1 MNNKFKAIVLNQSGD
16 RFSREIKTLDKSF
29 FKSGDVLVKVDYSG
43 LNYKDAL
50 ILKNGGKLVK
60 EYPHIPGIDFSGKV
74 IESDTSDFKSGDD
87 VVLTGCR
94 VGEIYP
100 GGYSQLVKVK
110 SELLVKNYFLKADV
124 ITTISFKVKKDISKL
139 YNKKIH
145 VIYNPIKD
153 VYFDENIKKNNI
165 FFYVGRASDP
175 VKRFNLVRES
185 LLKIKDGVKNTKICG
200 SQNPNFGDY
209 LGIIKDQE
217 LNKLYNASK
226 YVLLPSSAEGIG
238 LPMIEGMICGAI
250 PITCSDNLTAREF
263 SPPDFIC
270 EPYPQSIVNKI
281 EELNKEYEAKRK
293 IALEFGKKYKIQFDK
308 KNIAKN
314 IINIFNLAKK

>member
-1 MNNKFKAIVLNQSGD
+1 MNNIKVSILGADGYVCQIPRIKEGMEALGHVLSEESPDLIYSNDPRGYNKALLL
-16 RFSREIKTLDKSF
+16 KK
-29 FKSGDVLVKVDYSG
+29 KYPKAY
-43 LNYKDAL
+43 L
-50 ILKNGGKLVK
+50 ILNFLDM
-60 EYPHIPGIDFSGKV
+60 PWHISNIQKQ
-74 IESDTSDFKSGDD
+74 T
-87 VVLTGCR
+87 
-94 VGEIYP
+94 
-100 GGYSQLVKVK
+100 
-110 SELLVKNYFLKADV
+110 ELLVKNYFLKADV

-175 VKRFNLVRES
+175 VKRFNLVRDS

>member
-1 MNNKFKAIVLNQSGD
+1 MNNIKVSILGADGYVCQIPRIKEGMEALGHVLSEESPDLIYSNDPRGYNKALLL
-16 RFSREIKTLDKSF
+16 KK
-29 FKSGDVLVKVDYSG
+29 KYPKAY
-43 LNYKDAL
+43 L
-50 ILKNGGKLVK
+50 ILNFLDM
-60 EYPHIPGIDFSGKV
+60 PWHISNIQKQ
-74 IESDTSDFKSGDD
+74 T
-87 VVLTGCR
+87 
-94 VGEIYP
+94 
-100 GGYSQLVKVK
+100 
-110 SELLVKNYFLKADV
+110 ELLVKNYFLKADV

-226 YVLLPSSAEGIG
+226 YVLLPSAAEGIG

>member
-1 MNNKFKAIVLNQSGD
+1 MNNIKVSILVADGYVCQIPRIKEGMEALGHVLSEESPDLIYSNDPRGYNKALLL
-16 RFSREIKTLDKSF
+16 KK
-29 FKSGDVLVKVDYSG
+29 KYPKAY
-43 LNYKDAL
+43 L
-50 ILKNGGKLVK
+50 ILNFLDM
-60 EYPHIPGIDFSGKV
+60 PWHISNIQKQ
-74 IESDTSDFKSGDD
+74 T
-87 VVLTGCR
+87 
-94 VGEIYP
+94 
-100 GGYSQLVKVK
+100 
-110 SELLVKNYFLKADV
+110 ELLVKNYFLKADV

-185 LLKIKDGVKNTKICG
+185 LLKIKDGMKNTKSCG

-250 PITCSDNLTAREF
+250 PITCSDNLTAKEF

-270 EPYPQSIVNKI
+270 EPNAEAIVKKI
-281 EELNKEYEAKRK
+281 EELNKEYRVKREL
-293 IALEFGKKYKIQFDK
+293 ALEFGKKYKTQFNK
-308 KNIAKN
+308 KNIA
-314 IINIFNLAKK
+314 INIMNLFNSR

>member
-1 MNNKFKAIVLNQSGD
+1 MNNIKVSILGADGYVCQIPRIKEGMEALGHVLSEESPDLIYSNDPRGYNKALLL
-16 RFSREIKTLDKSF
+16 KK
-29 FKSGDVLVKVDYSG
+29 KYPKAY
-43 LNYKDAL
+43 L
-50 ILKNGGKLVK
+50 ILNFLDM
-60 EYPHIPGIDFSGKV
+60 PWHISNIQKQ
-74 IESDTSDFKSGDD
+74 T
-87 VVLTGCR
+87 
-94 VGEIYP
+94 
-100 GGYSQLVKVK
+100 
-110 SELLVKNYFLKADV
+110 ELLVKNYFLKADV

-226 YVLLPSSAEGIG
+226 YVLLTSSAEGIG

-250 PITCSDNLTAREF
+250 PITCSDNLTTKEF
-263 SPPDFIC
+263 SPSDFIC
-270 EPYPQSIVNKI
+270 EPNAEAIVKKI
-281 EELNKEYEAKRK
+281 EELNKEYRVKREL
-293 IALEFGKKYKIQFDK
+293 ALEFGKKYKTQFNK
-308 KNIAKN
+308 KNIA
-314 IINIFNLAKK
+314 INIMNLFNSR

>member
-1 MNNKFKAIVLNQSGD
+1 MNNIKVSILGADGYVCQIPRIKEGMEALGHVLSEESPDLIYSNDPRGYNKALLL
-16 RFSREIKTLDKSF
+16 KK
-29 FKSGDVLVKVDYSG
+29 KYPKAY
-43 LNYKDAL
+43 L
-50 ILKNGGKLVK
+50 ILNFLDM
-60 EYPHIPGIDFSGKV
+60 PWHISNIQKQ
-74 IESDTSDFKSGDD
+74 T
-87 VVLTGCR
+87 
-94 VGEIYP
+94 
-100 GGYSQLVKVK
+100 
-110 SELLVKNYFLKADV
+110 ELLVKNYFLKADV

-314 IINIFNLAKK
+314 IIDVFNSQ

>member
-1 MNNKFKAIVLNQSGD
+1 MNNIKVSILGADGYVCQIPRIKEGMEALGHVLSEESPDLIYSNDPRGYEKALLL
-16 RFSREIKTLDKSF
+16 KK
-29 FKSGDVLVKVDYSG
+29 KYPKAY
-43 LNYKDAL
+43 L
-50 ILKNGGKLVK
+50 ILNFLDM
-60 EYPHIPGIDFSGKV
+60 PWHISNIQKQ
-74 IESDTSDFKSGDD
+74 T
-87 VVLTGCR
+87 
-94 VGEIYP
+94 
-100 GGYSQLVKVK
+100 
-110 SELLVKNYFLKADV
+110 ELLVKNYFLKADV

-226 YVLLPSSAEGIG
+226 YVLLPSLAEGIG

-281 EELNKEYEAKRK
+281 QELNKEYEAKRK
-293 IALEFGKKYKIQFDK
+293 IALEFGKKYKIQFYK

>member
-1 MNNKFKAIVLNQSGD
+1 MNNIKVSILGADGYVCQIPRIKEGMEALGHVLSEESPDLIYSNDPRGYNKALLL
-16 RFSREIKTLDKSF
+16 KK
-29 FKSGDVLVKVDYSG
+29 KYPKAY
-43 LNYKDAL
+43 L
-50 ILKNGGKLVK
+50 ILNFLDM
-60 EYPHIPGIDFSGKV
+60 PWHISNIQKQ
-74 IESDTSDFKSGDD
+74 T
-87 VVLTGCR
+87 
-94 VGEIYP
+94 
-100 GGYSQLVKVK
+100 
-110 SELLVKNYFLKADV
+110 ELLVKNYFLKADV

-165 FFYVGRASDP
+165 FFYVGRTSDP

-226 YVLLPSSAEGIG
+226 YVLLTSSAEGIG
-238 LPMIEGMICGAI
+238 LPMIEAMICGAI